1 MTGKKPRLLFIS
13 PVFLF
18 PNDAGGKIRSTNIL
32 RGLKGGAFDLTL
44 LSPAAPGQPQA
55 WAAAIDEACDQ
66 FIAWPAARPMP
77 RWRRA
82 VDILGALP
90 VNVAVDRQPA
100 ALEAVRAAISGQ
112 AYDLVVF
119 DFVHSAAL
127 MPNRIDAATVCF
139 THNVEAEIFARHAQ
153 TAASPLMR
161 AVWRSQ
167 HRKMLRFEAEVLR
180 RFTHVVAVSE
190 RDGQQFRQA
199 YGLRDVFAIPTGV
212 DLEHFAWQAPSEAHP
227 PTVVFTGSMDWQA
240 NVDGVRYFLDD
251 IWPLVQRGVPQAR
264 FVVVGRNPPPA
275 LVDRAKA
282 LAGVSFTGFVDDV
295 RPYVHGAQ
303 AFVIPLRV
311 GGGTRIKAFEAMA
324 MGCPMVSTSL
334 GVEGLDIHEGQ
345 HFLRADEAPAFATE
359 VLRLLQTP
367 AVGADISRRAR
378 ECVERQFGHR
388 VAAEVFERICLR
400 ALAEHGRRAIDA
412 PLAATA

>member
-18 PNDAGGKIRSTNIL
+18 PNDAGGKIRSTNVL
-32 RGLKGGAFDLTL
+32 RGLKGGAFDVTL
-44 LSPAAPGQPQA
+44 LSPAGHGEQQA
-55 WAAAIDEACDQ
+55 WAAALSTACDE
-66 FIAWPAARPMP
+66 FISWPAASPTP

-82 VDILGALP
+82 VDLFADLP
-90 VNVAVDRQPA
+90 VNVAVDQRPA
-100 ALEAVRAAISGQ
+100 ARAAVQTAIAGG
-112 AYDLVVF
+112 AFDLVVF
-119 DFVHSAAL
+119 DFVHSAVL
-127 MPNRIDAATVCF
+127 MPEHIDAATVCF

-153 TAASPLMR
+153 TAASALMR

-167 HRKMLRFEAEVLR
+167 HLKMQRYEGDVLR

-199 YGLRDVFAIPTGV
+199 YGLREVSAIPTGV
-212 DLEHFAWQAPSEAHP
+212 DLDHFSWQPPPDVKP

-240 NVDGVRYFLDD
+240 NIDGVRYFLDD
-251 IWPLVQRGVPQAR
+251 IWPLVLRSVPDAR
-264 FVVVGRNPPPA
+264 FVVVGRNPPTA
-275 LVDRAKA
+275 LVEKAKSMT
-282 LAGVSFTGFVDDV
+282 GVSFTGFVDDV

-324 MGCPMVSTSL
+324 MGCPMVSTSI

-345 HFLRADEAPAFATE
+345 HFLRGDSAQAFAAE
-359 VLRLLQTP
+359 VVRLLKSPT
-367 AVGADISRRAR
+367 VCMDISQRAR
-378 ECVERQFGHR
+378 QCVESQFGHR
-388 VAAEVFERICLR
+388 VAAEAFERICLR
-400 ALAEHGRRAIDA
+400 ALADHDSQAVNA